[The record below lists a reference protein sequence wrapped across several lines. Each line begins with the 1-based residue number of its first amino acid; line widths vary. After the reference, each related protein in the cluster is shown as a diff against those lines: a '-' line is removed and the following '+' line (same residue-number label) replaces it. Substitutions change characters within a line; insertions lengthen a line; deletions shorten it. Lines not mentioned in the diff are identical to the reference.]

1 MKLNVVIFCLLFCYV
16 SIIVTVKSEE
26 GPCPAEKRVVRST
39 VQEYVEEKIEE
50 GFAKV
55 SSSTVIFPS
64 KVVSCISTFQ
74 FWPKIKEE
82 MKSIMDEMFKAK
94 LSVEAGK
101 NYFYFFAFKNSKSS
115 VKLT

>member
-55 SSSTVIFPS
+55 SS
-64 KVVSCISTFQ
+64 
-74 FWPKIKEE
+74 
-82 MKSIMDEMFKAK
+82 
-94 LSVEAGK
+94 
-101 NYFYFFAFKNSKSS
+101 
-115 VKLT
+115 